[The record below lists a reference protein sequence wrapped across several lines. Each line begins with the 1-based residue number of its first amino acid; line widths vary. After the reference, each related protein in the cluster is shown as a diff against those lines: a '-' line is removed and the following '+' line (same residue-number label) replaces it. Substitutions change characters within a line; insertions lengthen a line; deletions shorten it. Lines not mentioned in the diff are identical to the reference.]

1 MDDLGAQSDA
11 PSSTTDSMPEFIMAP
26 PMPPE
31 MPADMPAQSLR
42 QWSDDNTRIFPAASR
57 SQALYRRGILFA
69 GTLTLTLWAAFGMY
83 QVMAVNDLTNIQIL
97 IMVLFVPNF
106 AWISFWFISALMGYL
121 LVLWPQPL
129 LRVPKL
135 ALGSTMILSKRTAL
149 VMPTYNEPPHRI
161 YANLQ
166 AMYEALREMGALRSF
181 DIFILSDTT
190 EAAIWLE
197 EEEGFRDLRARTGG
211 DANLFYRRRP
221 KNIARKS
228 GNVEDFC
235 SRWGMNYEHMI
246 VLDADSLMTAEALV
260 RLAAVME
267 VHPEAGIIQTAP
279 QIINGG
285 TLFARLQQFAGR
297 AYGSVVAAGLAYWH
311 MGDGNYWGH
320 NAIIRTRAFLENA
333 GLPVL
338 PGRAPFGGHIL
349 SHDFVEAALIRRG
362 GWKVYMATEIEG
374 SFEESPPGLIDYAA
388 RDRRWCQGNMQHMAI
403 LRTRGLHWLSRLH
416 LGLGVFG
423 YLASP
428 FWLSFLLVGM
438 LLSLQAHYIRPEYFT
453 DEFQIFPTWPVINP
467 QLAAWLYAGT
477 MAVLLGPKILG
488 VMLLMR
494 DRVQAARFGGRLAII
509 CGLLVETILS
519 SMTAPVMM
527 LIQTSAVFGS
537 LAGRDVGWR
546 TQRRG
551 DDRVPFREIAARHR
565 GHTILGVIIGV
576 SAYAVSP
583 MLLAWMSPVV
593 LGLVL
598 AIPLSA
604 LGASRRCG
612 QALARA
618 GLLLTPEEA
627 APHPIIVRSRI
638 IQEEL
643 GRKGMPVTD
652 PVLRIAMDADLRA
665 LHLAML
671 LPPRGS
677 VRGDVDV
684 DFVVAMAKLQQ
695 ADNIEDAVRFLS
707 AREKLAVL
715 GNAEGVARLVTL
727 AQPRMDVATA
737 AE

>member
-1 MDDLGAQSDA
+1 MDNLGAQSSA
-11 PSSTTDSMPEFIMAP
+11 PSNMPENAPEFIPAP
-26 PMPPE
+26 PVPPE
-31 MPADMPAQSLR
+31 SIADMPAQSLMEWQGGADAR
-42 QWSDDNTRIFPAASR
+42 FPPQSL
-57 SQALYRRGILFA
+57 SQALFRRGILFA
-69 GTLTLTLWAAFGMY
+69 GTLLLTLWAAYGMY
-83 QVMAVNDLTNIQIL
+83 QVMAVNDLTNVQIL
-97 IMVLFVPNF
+97 IMALFVPNF
-106 AWISFWFISALMGYL
+106 AWISFWFVSAVMGYAVAL
-121 LVLWPQPL
+121 SPRSM
-129 LRVPKL
+129 LRVPRL
-135 ALGSTMILSKRTAL
+135 APGSTMILSKRTAL

-221 KNIARKS
+221 RNIARKS

-235 SRWGMNYEHMI
+235 RRWGMNYEHMI
-246 VLDADSLMTAEALV
+246 VLDADSLMTGEALV

-279 QIINGG
+279 QIINGD
-285 TLFARLQQFAGR
+285 TLFARLQQFAGG

-362 GWKVYMATEIEG
+362 GWKVYMTTDIEG
-374 SFEESPPGLIDYAA
+374 SYEESPPALIDYAA
-388 RDRRWCQGNMQHMAI
+388 RDRRWCQGNMQHMAV

-416 LGLGVFG
+416 LGLGIFG

-453 DEFQIFPTWPVINP
+453 NEFQIFPTWPVINP
-467 QLAAWLYAGT
+467 QRAAWLYAGT

-488 VMLLMR
+488 VMLVMR
-494 DRVQAARFGGRLAII
+494 NRTRVEGFGGRWAVLA
-509 CGLLVETILS
+509 GLLLETILS

-527 LIQTSAVFGS
+527 LIQTSAVMGS
-537 LAGRDVGWR
+537 LAGRDIGWR
-546 TQRRG
+546 TQRRSG
-551 DDRVPFREIAARHR
+551 DRVPFREVALRHR
-565 GHTILGVIIGV
+565 GHTILGVVLGV

-593 LGLVL
+593 LGLLL

-604 LGASRRCG
+604 LGASRRAG

-627 APHPIIVRSRI
+627 NPHPIILRSQK
-638 IQEEL
+638 IQNDL
-643 GRKGMPVTD
+643 ARKGMPVTD
-652 PVLRIAMDADLRA
+652 PLMRIAAEPELRE

-671 LPPRGS
+671 LAPRPG
-677 VRGDVDV
+677 VKGDVDV
-684 DFVVAMAKLQQ
+684 DFVVAMARLEQ
-695 ADNIEDAVRFLS
+695 AESIEDAVRFLS

-715 GNAEGVARLVTL
+715 GNAQGVARLVSL
-727 AQPRMDVATA
+727 ARPRAEMASA
-737 AE
+737 AQ

>member
-1 MDDLGAQSDA
+1 MDNIRAQPAAS
-11 PSSTTDSMPEFIMAP
+11 SSTPEYAVEYTGAAA
-26 PMPPE
+26 MPPE
-31 MPADMPAQSLR
+31 TPADMPAQSLR
-42 QWSDDNTRIFPAASR
+42 EWRGGNTGNFPESSR
-57 SQALYRRGILFA
+57 LQALFRRSVLFS
-69 GTLTLTLWAAFGMY
+69 GTLLLTLWAAYGMY
-83 QVMAVNDLTNIQIL
+83 DVLAVDDLTYVQIL
-97 IMVLFVPNF
+97 ILVLFIPNF
-106 AWISFWFISALMGYL
+106 AWISFWFISALMGFVV
-121 LVLWPQPL
+121 VLWPRPSV
-129 LRVPKL
+129 RAPTL
-135 ALGSTMILSKRTAL
+135 APGGTIILSKRTAL

-161 YANLQ
+161 YANIQ
-166 AMYEALREMGALRSF
+166 AMYEALRDMGALRSF

-190 EAAIWLE
+190 EAAVWLE
-197 EEEGFRDLRARTGG
+197 EEKGFRDLRARTGG
-211 DANLFYRRRP
+211 EANLFYRRRP

-235 SRWGMNYEHMI
+235 RRWGMTYDHMI
-246 VLDADSLMTAEALV
+246 VLDADSLMTGEALV
-260 RLAAVME
+260 RLAAAME
-267 VHPEAGIIQTAP
+267 AHPEAGIIQTAP
-279 QIINGG
+279 HIINGG
-285 TLFARLQQFAGR
+285 TLFARLQQFAGQ

-333 GLPVL
+333 GLPAL
-338 PGRAPFGGHIL
+338 RGRAPFGGHIL

-362 GWKVYMATEIEG
+362 GWKVYMAAEIDG

-388 RDRRWCQGNMQHMAI
+388 RDRRWCQGNMQHMAV
-403 LRTRGLHWLSRLH
+403 LPTRGLHWLSRLH
-416 LGLGVFG
+416 LGLGIFG

-438 LLSLQAHYIRPEYFT
+438 LLSLQARYIRPEYFT

-488 VMLLMR
+488 VLVLMR
-494 DRVQAARFGGRLAII
+494 SRIRSAGFGGRLAIVG
-509 CGLLVETILS
+509 GLLVETLLS

-527 LIQTSAVFGS
+527 LIQTSAVIGS

-551 DDRVPFREIAARHR
+551 DDRVPFREIALRHR
-565 GHTILGVIIGV
+565 GHTILGVVLGV

-593 LGLVL
+593 LGLLL

-618 GLLLTPEEA
+618 GLLLTPSESN
-627 APHPIIVRSRI
+627 PHPIILRSRI
-638 IQEEL
+638 IQDEL
-643 GRKGMPVTD
+643 ALKGMPNWD
-652 PVLRIAMDADLRA
+652 PLSRIVADADLRA
-665 LHLAML
+665 LHLGML
-671 LPPRGS
+671 DKPHTG
-677 VRGDVDV
+677 VRGNVDV
-684 DFVVAMAKLQQ
+684 EFVVAMAKLQQ
-695 ADNIEDAVRFLS
+695 AKSVDEAASFLS

-715 GNAEGVARLVTL
+715 GHADGVARLVSL
-727 AQPRMDVATA
+727 ARG
-737 AE
+737 

>member
-1 MDDLGAQSDA
+1 MDNLGAKAES
-11 PSSTTDSMPEFIMAP
+11 PSNMPEIVSEFISAP
-26 PMPPE
+26 PAPPE
-31 MPADMPAQSLR
+31 TYADMPSQSLR
-42 QWSDDNTRIFPAASR
+42 EWQGGKNGQSHPSVFP
-57 SQALYRRGILFA
+57 QALFRRGILFA
-69 GTLTLTLWAAFGMY
+69 GTLLLTVWAGYGMY
-83 QVMAVNDLTNIQIL
+83 QVMAVTEMTNIQIL
-97 IMVLFVPNF
+97 ILMLFVPNF
-106 AWISFWFISALMGYL
+106 AWISFWFISALMGFVAAL
-121 LVLWPQPL
+121 SPRPM
-129 LRVPKL
+129 LRVPRL
-135 ALGSTMILSKRTAL
+135 APGSTMILSKRTAL

-190 EAAIWLE
+190 EAAIWLQ

-221 KNIARKS
+221 RNVARKS

-235 SRWGMNYEHMI
+235 RRWGMNYEHII
-246 VLDADSLMTAEALV
+246 VLDADSLMTGEALV

-285 TLFARLQQFAGR
+285 TLFARLQQFAGQ

-333 GLPVL
+333 GLPAL

-349 SHDFVEAALIRRG
+349 SHDFVEAALLRRG
-362 GWKVYMATEIEG
+362 GWKVYMAAEIEG
-374 SFEESPPGLIDYAA
+374 SYEESPPGLIDYAA
-388 RDRRWCQGNMQHMAI
+388 RDRRWCQGNMQHMAV
-403 LRTRGLHWLSRLH
+403 LGTRGLHWLSRLH
-416 LGLGVFG
+416 LGLGIFG

-428 FWLSFLLVGM
+428 FWLSFLLAGM
-438 LLSLQAHYIRPEYFT
+438 LLSLQARYIRPEYFT
-453 DEFQIFPTWPVINP
+453 NEFQLFPIWPVINP

-477 MAVLLGPKILG
+477 MAVLLGPKIFG
-488 VMLLMR
+488 VLLAMR
-494 DRVQAARFGGRLAII
+494 NRARAAEFGGRGKVLA
-509 CGLLVETILS
+509 GLLLETFLS

-527 LIQTSAVFGS
+527 LIQTSAVIGT

-551 DDRVPFREIAARHR
+551 DDRIPFRDVAMRHR
-565 GHTILGVIIGV
+565 GHTILGVLLGV

-612 QALARA
+612 RALAGA
-618 GLLLTPEEA
+618 GLLLTPEEVN
-627 APHPIIVRSRI
+627 PHPIIVRSRI
-638 IQEEL
+638 IQNEL
-643 GRKGMPVTD
+643 ARTGMPVTD
-652 PVLRIAMDADLRA
+652 PILRIATEPELRK
-665 LHLAML
+665 LHLEML
-671 LPPRGS
+671 LAPRPGI
-677 VRGDVDV
+677 RGDVDV
-684 DFVVAMAKLQQ
+684 DFVVAMARLDQ
-695 ADNIEDAVRFLS
+695 AETIEDAVRFLTPK
-707 AREKLAVL
+707 EKLALL
-715 GNAEGVARLVTL
+715 GSAQGIARLVGL
-727 AQPRMDVATA
+727 AHPGSDVAIA
-737 AE
+737 G

>member
-1 MDDLGAQSDA
+1 MDTVGAQSSA
-11 PSSTTDSMPEFIMAP
+11 HSNIPENSSEFITAP
-26 PMPPE
+26 AMPPE

-42 QWSDDNTRIFPAASR
+42 QWRGDRAQSFSEPSF
-57 SQALYRRGILFA
+57 SQKLARRGILFL
-69 GTLTLTLWAAFGMY
+69 GTLFLTLWAGYGMY
-83 QVMAVNDLTNIQIL
+83 EVMAVNDLTNIQIL

-106 AWISFWFISALMGYL
+106 AWISFWFISALMGYV
-121 LVLWPQPL
+121 LVLWPQPM

-135 ALGSTMILSKRTAL
+135 APGSTMILSKRTAL

-161 YANLQ
+161 YANIQ
-166 AMYEALREMGALRSF
+166 AMYEALREMGVLRSF

-349 SHDFVEAALIRRG
+349 SHDFIEAALIRRG

-403 LRTRGLHWLSRLH
+403 LPARGLHWLSRLH
-416 LGLGVFG
+416 LGLGIFG

-488 VMLLMR
+488 VMLVMR
-494 DRVQAARFGGRLAII
+494 NSIQAAGFGGRLAILG
-509 CGLLVETILS
+509 GLLVETFLS

-527 LIQTSAVFGS
+527 LIQTSAVIGS

-551 DDRVPFREIAARHR
+551 DDRVPFREIALRHR
-565 GHTILGVIIGV
+565 GHTILGIVLGV

-593 LGLVL
+593 LGLLL

-612 QALARA
+612 QAMARA
-618 GLLLTPEEA
+618 GLLLTPEESN
-627 APHPIIVRSRI
+627 PHPIIVRSRI
-638 IQEEL
+638 IQAQL

-652 PVLRIAMDADLRA
+652 PLLRIATDTDLRA

-671 LPPRGS
+671 LPPRAS

-695 ADNIEDAVRFLS
+695 ADNIDDAVRFLS
-707 AREKLAVL
+707 AREKLAIL
-715 GNAEGVARLVTL
+715 GDATGIARLVNL
-727 AQPRMDVATA
+727 AQPRMGAGA
-737 AE
+737 AAQ

>member
-1 MDDLGAQSDA
+1 MDNLGAKA
-11 PSSTTDSMPEFIMAP
+11 GTPSNEPHNAPEFIPAP
-26 PMPPE
+26 SVPPE
-31 MPADMPAQSLR
+31 TYAEMPSQSLR
-42 QWSDDNTRIFPAASR
+42 EWNSIETPKYAPGEL
-57 SQALYRRGILFA
+57 SQALFRRGILFA
-69 GTLTLTLWAAFGMY
+69 GTLLLTFFAGYGMY
-83 QVMAVNDLTNIQIL
+83 RVMGVNGLTNVQIL
-97 IMVLFVPNF
+97 ILLLFVPNF
-106 AWISFWFISALMGYL
+106 AWISFWFVSAVMGFVVAL
-121 LVLWPQPL
+121 RPRPT
-129 LRVPKL
+129 LRVPRL
-135 ALGSTMILSKRTAL
+135 APGSSMILSKRTAL

-161 YANLQ
+161 YANIQ

-235 SRWGMNYEHMI
+235 RRWGMNYEHMI
-246 VLDADSLMTAEALV
+246 VLDADSLMTGEALV

-285 TLFARLQQFAGR
+285 TLFARLQQFAGQ
-297 AYGSVVAAGLAYWH
+297 AYGPVVASGLAYWH

-333 GLPVL
+333 GLPAL

-349 SHDFVEAALIRRG
+349 SHDFVEAALLRRG
-362 GWKVYMATEIEG
+362 GWKVYMAAEIEG
-374 SFEESPPGLIDYAA
+374 SYEESPPALIDYAA
-388 RDRRWCQGNMQHMAI
+388 RDRRWCQGNMQHMAV

-416 LGLGVFG
+416 LGLGIFG

-428 FWLSFLLVGM
+428 FWLSFLLAGM
-438 LLSLQAHYIRPEYFT
+438 VLSLQARYVRPEYFT

-488 VMLLMR
+488 VALVMR
-494 DRVQAARFGGRLAII
+494 DRGRAAEFGGRGKLLA
-509 CGLLVETILS
+509 GLLLETFLS

-527 LIQTSAVFGS
+527 LIQTSAVMGT

-551 DDRVPFREIAARHR
+551 DDRIPFREVALRHR
-565 GHTILGVIIGV
+565 GHTILGVLLGV
-576 SAYAVSP
+576 SAHAVAP

-598 AIPLSA
+598 SIPLSA
-604 LGASRRCG
+604 LGSSRRCG
-612 QALARA
+612 GALAGA
-618 GLLLTPEEA
+618 GLLLTPQESN
-627 APHPIIVRSRI
+627 PHPIIVRSRM
-638 IQEEL
+638 IQKEL

-652 PVLRIAMDADLRA
+652 PVMRIATEPELRQ
-665 LHLAML
+665 LHQAML
-671 LPPRGS
+671 LAPRPGI
-677 VRGDVDV
+677 RGDVDV
-684 DFVVAMAKLQQ
+684 DYVVAMARLDQ
-695 ADNIEDAVRFLS
+695 AESIEDAVRFLS
-707 AREKLAVL
+707 PKEKLALL
-715 GNAEGVARLVTL
+715 GSAEGVARLAGI
-727 AQPRMDVATA
+727 AQPPADAVMAG
-737 AE
+737 